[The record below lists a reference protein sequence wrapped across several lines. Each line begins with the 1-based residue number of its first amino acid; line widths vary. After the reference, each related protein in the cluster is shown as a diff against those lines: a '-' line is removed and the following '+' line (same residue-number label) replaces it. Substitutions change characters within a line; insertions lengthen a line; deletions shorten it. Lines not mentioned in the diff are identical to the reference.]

1 MAKRFVLLTG
11 AAGRI
16 GTSFRSLYGDRYR
29 FRLVDRREIP
39 DPGRHEAR
47 VGDLTQLEFAR
58 QVCAGAD
65 TVVHLAAD
73 PSPRAGFYETLLAM
87 NIQATYNV
95 FAGAHE
101 AGCRRVI
108 FASSNHAVNAYPLD
122 VQVHPDDPVRPGD
135 LYGVTKCFGEA
146 LARFYAD
153 RHGLRGIALRIGAFL
168 NPEAVAD
175 TDNPRTLS
183 LFISPR
189 DLGQLI
195 HKSIEAPDD
204 LTFAIFHGVSDN
216 QFKRLDIANAREL
229 IGYQPVD
236 NAFTLSEDVHLRE
249 RRPQDPD
256 F

>member
-1 MAKRFVLLTG
+1 MDKRFVLLTG

-29 FRLVDRREIP
+29 FRLVDRREIAAVA
-39 DPGRHEAR
+39 GHEAR
-47 VGDLTQLEFAR
+47 LGDLARLEFAR
-58 QVCAGAD
+58 EVCAGID

-73 PSPRAGFYETLLAM
+73 PSPRAGFYETLLEM

-95 FAGAHE
+95 FAAAQE
-101 AGCRRVI
+101 AACRRVV

-146 LARFYAD
+146 LARYFAD
-153 RHGLRGIALRIGAFL
+153 RFGLRGISLRIGAFGS
-168 NPEAVAD
+168 PESLAQSD
-175 TDNPRTLS
+175 SPRTLS

-195 HKSIEAPDD
+195 HRSIEAPDE

-229 IGYQPVD
+229 IGYQPED
-236 NAFTLSEDVHLRE
+236 NAFALCPAVQLHQ

>member
-1 MAKRFVLLTG
+1 MEKRFVLLTG

-16 GTSFRSLYGDRYR
+16 GTSFRSHYGDRYR
-29 FRLVDRREIP
+29 FRLVDRREIAAVA
-39 DPGRHEAR
+39 GHESR
-47 VGDLTQLEFAR
+47 QGDLARLEFAR
-58 QVCAGAD
+58 EVCAGID

-73 PSPRAGFYETLLAM
+73 PSPRAGFYETLLEM

-95 FAGAHE
+95 FAAAQE
-101 AGCRRVI
+101 AGCRRIV

-146 LARFYAD
+146 LGRYFAD
-153 RHGLRGIALRIGAFL
+153 RFGLRGIALRIGAFGS
-168 NPEAVAD
+168 PESLAQSD
-175 TDNPRTLS
+175 SPRTLS

-189 DLGQLI
+189 DMGQLI
-195 HKSIEAPDD
+195 HRSIEAPDE

-216 QFKRLDIANAREL
+216 QFKRLDIANARAL
-229 IGYQPVD
+229 IGYQPED
-236 NAFTLSEDVHLRE
+236 NAFALCPAVQLRE